1 MSTPMQTLIRIRHAN
16 DDYEEEEVIVPRYK
30 DFIKAI
36 LITKVSMF
44 DMTDDKMYE
53 HYSPYLMV
61 HGILKKHPEHA
72 LIMND
77 LQGGNIP
84 RNDVMPAFQVDKK
97 MHYHFLF
104 YAIPINKAL

>member
-1 MSTPMQTLIRIRHAN
+1 MQTLNRIRYTH
-16 DDYEEEEVIVPRYK
+16 DDYEEEEVILPRYK

-36 LITKVSMF
+36 LITKLSWF
-44 DMTDDKMYE
+44 DMTDDKMYK

-77 LQGGNIP
+77 LQGLGVL
-84 RNDVMPAFQVDKK
+84 RTDSMPAFNVDKK